1 MKMKRYSAP
10 DIRQAIAQVREEL
23 GPDAVI
29 LSNRTTDE
37 GVELIAAID
46 YEESMISDDTPSKPQ
61 KPAPA
66 KPAPAKVVTKSTSI
80 ATNKPKSQPVQQA
93 VKSAKP
99 GAKPA
104 PVNTRA
110 PTPVQAKAA
119 LAEMKTI
126 LPKTLLVH
134 DEPEAQPPE
143 TQVSKE
149 WLATFNAKFNM
160 PGDVNTGSAADA
172 AAEFNEKSTSKSVDQ
187 NSEKELKGLRVE
199 LNQLKDLL
207 QNQIS
212 SMAWMDVSKTLPN
225 RARLLKS
232 LFEMGVSP
240 TMGRRIAEKINFAE
254 EFSSVWRK
262 ALSELTQRVTVPP
275 TDIVEK
281 GGVFALVGPTGV
293 GKTTTIAKMA
303 ARYALNH
310 GTKGIALITTDNYRI
325 GAQEQLRTYGRILGA
340 PVRVVNDAADLR
352 KALKSLYDKQLIL
365 IDTAGMSQRDMRLTE
380 QFAMLSEG
388 SSLIKTYLVVS
399 AAAQVQ
405 VLDETV
411 QAYKKAVLDGCII
424 SKVDE
429 SCSLG
434 GVLSTVTQHQ
444 LPIAYLSDGQRVPED
459 LHMVGSVELVR
470 RAVNALKRDEN
481 KLDDESVE
489 LMLGGYAA
497 HE

>member
-1 MKMKRYSAP
+1 
-10 DIRQAIAQVREEL
+10 
-23 GPDAVI
+23 
-29 LSNRTTDE
+29 
-37 GVELIAAID
+37 
-46 YEESMISDDTPSKPQ
+46 
-61 KPAPA
+61 
-66 KPAPAKVVTKSTSI
+66 
-80 ATNKPKSQPVQQA
+80 
-93 VKSAKP
+93 
-99 GAKPA
+99 
-104 PVNTRA
+104 
-110 PTPVQAKAA
+110 VQAKAA

-126 LPKTLLVH
+126 LPKKLLIQ
-134 DEPEAQPPE
+134 DETDEQSPE

-149 WLATFNAKFNM
+149 WLAAFNAKFNIQ
-160 PGDVNTGSAADA
+160 GES
-172 AAEFNEKSTSKSVDQ
+172 ENEQENARQTENKTSDQ

-240 TMGRRIAEKINFAE
+240 AMGRRIAEKINFTE
-254 EFSSVWRK
+254 EFSVVWRK
-262 ALSELTQRVTVPP
+262 ALAEMTQRVLVPAN
-275 TDIVEK
+275 DIVEK

-388 SSLIKTYLVVS
+388 SSLIKSYLVVS

-434 GVLSTVTQHQ
+434 GVLSAAMQHQ

-470 RAVNALKRDEN
+470 RAVSALKKDEN
-481 KLDDESVE
+481 KLDDEAVE

-497 HE
+497 NEH